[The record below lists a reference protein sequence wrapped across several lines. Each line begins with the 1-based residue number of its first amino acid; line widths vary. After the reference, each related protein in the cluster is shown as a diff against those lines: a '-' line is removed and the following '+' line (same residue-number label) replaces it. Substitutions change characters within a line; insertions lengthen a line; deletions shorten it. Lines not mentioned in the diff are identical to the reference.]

1 MRPED
6 HPPAALPHK
15 RRLRDRLADQD
26 GHQKPLLPG
35 TVSDRYELTNLLL
48 LVDDDLR
55 QTARALGAVDAFLA
69 EAADLLEREG
79 VQADD
84 LARLATDGDVL
95 DCLDDIQE
103 NVAGLRR
110 KLLALASQL
119 R

>member
-1 MRPED
+1 MKPD
-6 HPPAALPHK
+6 FASPNPVPAK
-15 RRLRDRLADQD
+15 RRLRDRLLDRD
-26 GHQKPLLPG
+26 GITNPALN
-35 TVSDRYELTNLLL
+35 DRYELTNLLL

-55 QTARALGAVDAFLA
+55 QTARALGTVDAFLA
-69 EAADLLEREG
+69 EAADLLERDG

-95 DCLDDIQE
+95 DCLDDLQE